1 MNGTSAD
8 LKAGYW
14 ITLRDLLYAVML
26 PSGNDAAHSISEYIG
41 YVLTHCK
48 NKNNWV

>member
-14 ITLRDLLYAVML
+14 ITLRDLLYGMML
-26 PSGNDAAHSISEYIG
+26 PSGNDAAHSISEYLG
-41 YVLTHCK
+41 FVLTHS
-48 NKNNWV
+48 NNRSSSL

>member
-1 MNGTSAD
+1 MNGTTAG

-26 PSGNDAAHSISEYIG
+26 PSGNDAAQSIS
-41 YVLTHCK
+41 
-48 NKNNWV
+48 